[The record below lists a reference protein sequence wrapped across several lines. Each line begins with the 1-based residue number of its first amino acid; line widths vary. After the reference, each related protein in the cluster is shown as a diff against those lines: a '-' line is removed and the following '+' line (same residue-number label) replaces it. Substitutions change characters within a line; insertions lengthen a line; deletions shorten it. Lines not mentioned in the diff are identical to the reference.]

1 MAVMNNESVQNQ
13 DFNQKDIDT
22 FKYLT
27 MLIRKIRYT
36 VSDNDFSIEKY
47 YDFINNVYGNLSSSD
62 RVYEK
67 SDLQENFELVKKSFD
82 DVLLNE
88 DKRFWNAIKQI
99 TSKYSI
105 TETNML
111 ADKINELL
119 NDTAALESIA
129 SKINSIYPNRI
140 VNTESVVQFID
151 DTLQED
157 AAVKQVNQTFT
168 NVNDLIKQNV
178 LMKQQLDQ
186 LRSQILTAGGNP
198 VV

>member
-1 MAVMNNESVQNQ
+1 MTVMNNESVQNQ

-22 FKYLT
+22 FKYLA

-47 YDFINNVYGNLSSSD
+47 YDFINNVYENLPSSD
-62 RVYEK
+62 RGYEK

-88 DKRFWNAIKQI
+88 DKRFWNVIKQI
-99 TSKYSI
+99 TSKYNI

>member
-1 MAVMNNESVQNQ
+1 MAVMNNGSVQDQ

-22 FKYLT
+22 FKYLA
-27 MLIRKIRYT
+27 MLIRKIRYA

-47 YDFINNVYGNLSSSD
+47 YDFINNVYENLPFSD
-62 RVYEK
+62 RGYEK

-88 DKRFWNAIKQI
+88 DKRFWNVIKQI
-99 TSKYSI
+99 TSKYNI

-140 VNTESVVQFID
+140 VNTKSVIQFID

-186 LRSQILTAGGNP
+186 LRSQILAAGGNP
-198 VV
+198 AV